1 MTALPAGF
9 HALTGNAGVKDA
21 SADFAVVWAD
31 GPVPA
36 AAVFTRS
43 IFAGPSVEL
52 SRARAA
58 NRVAQAVVVVS
69 KNANVATGPAG
80 RADAEELTAAVAAH
94 IGADVEDVLVASTG
108 VIGRPYPMHRLRDF
122 LGRLGELVE
131 VAEAE
136 PVATAMMT
144 TDTVAKVAEA
154 RAGAARVVGVAKGVG
169 MIEPDMATM
178 LAFVFTDAEVDG
190 DDLDAVARRVVART
204 FNSLSVDT
212 DTSTSDTFAV
222 LASGRAG
229 PVHASELEH
238 ALHDVCLQ
246 LTRKLACDGE
256 GATKLLTVTV
266 TGAADELQART
277 VAKSRGQ
284 LAAGQDGRARR
295 RPELGSRRHGGG
307 EVLAVHGHR
316 PRPRHR
322 ALRRDRGLPPPPV
335 RRRPGRGGHGHEG
348 GRGRD
353 RRGPRR
359 GGGRRVVDRVRLR
372 PRRRVRPDQRRL
384 HHLSTPYPGR
394 PPARIQ
400 FSPGRG
406 PR

>member
-1 MTALPAGF
+1 M
-9 HALTGNAGVKDA
+9 
-21 SADFAVVWAD
+21 
-31 GPVPA
+31 
-36 AAVFTRS
+36 
-43 IFAGPSVEL
+43 EL

-154 RAGAARVVGVAKGVG
+154 HAGAARVVGVAKGVG

-277 VAKSRGQ
+277 VAKSVVNSP
-284 LAAGQDGRARR
+284 L
-295 RPELGSRRHGGG
+295 
-307 EVLAVHGHR
+307 VKTAVHGAD
-316 PRPRHR
+316 PNW
-322 ALRRDRGLPPPPV
+322 G
-335 RRRPGRGGHGHEG
+335 
-348 GRGRD
+348 
-353 RRGPRR
+353 
-359 GGGRRVVDRVRLR
+359 RVVMAVGKCSQYTDIDPDRVTVRFGVTEVYPRLLSDDGLAEVATAMKGAEVGIGVDLGVAGGDASWTVYGCDLGDGY
-372 PRRRVRPDQRRL
+372 VRINADY
-384 HHLSTPYPGR
+384 TT
-394 PPARIQ
+394 
-400 FSPGRG
+400 
-406 PR
+406 